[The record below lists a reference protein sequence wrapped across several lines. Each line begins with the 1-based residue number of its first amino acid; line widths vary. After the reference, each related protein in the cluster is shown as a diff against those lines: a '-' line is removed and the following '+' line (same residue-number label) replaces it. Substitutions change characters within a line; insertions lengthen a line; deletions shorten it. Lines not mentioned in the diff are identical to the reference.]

1 MLCSLACGNGS
12 IKRNL
17 PIRISQ
23 DIASISHGKC
33 LVRTVFGVSISVIA
47 VGQYGRV
54 CCYFG
59 VCPESAIGKLLHIG
73 ERMDFAEKNSRSN
86 RIGAAAN

>member
-1 MLCSLACGNGS
+1 MVS
-12 IKRNL
+12 
-17 PIRISQ
+17 ISQ
-23 DIASISHGKC
+23 VKC
-33 LVRTVFGVSISVIA
+33 LVRTVFGVSISVMA

-73 ERMDFAEKNSRSN
+73 ERMDFVEKNSRSN
-86 RIGAAAN
+86 RIDAAAN